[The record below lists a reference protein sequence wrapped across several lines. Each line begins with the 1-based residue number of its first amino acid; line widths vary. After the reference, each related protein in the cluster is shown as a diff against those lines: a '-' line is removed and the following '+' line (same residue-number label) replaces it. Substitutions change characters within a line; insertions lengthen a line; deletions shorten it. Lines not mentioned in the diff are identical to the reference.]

1 MNTRFA
7 KQQNN
12 EDNGHSFRNGECNLN
27 GIRTIVVL
35 ASVDAVV
42 QHTVNQLNK
51 KARHSLLSTIKS
63 RGYACVP
70 TMKHFGNFD
79 CPFAIFN
86 MSVDSAKKMCGKYQ
100 QTSFVYSVLNEDGM
114 IHSEYYT
121 KQDPTLLYSK
131 QANDYIKIDEC
142 DSWEDTSN
150 ADGSFA
156 VIGKKFKYGI
166 SYKTLYAVNEAI
178 YENLKRMVSVE
189 KQRGNHSITEER
201 ALEYTINGVGL
212 SPYLWR
218 KEVTKGLF

>member
-12 EDNGHSFRNGECNLN
+12 GHSFRTGACNLN

-35 ASVDAVV
+35 PSVDDDG
-42 QHTVNQLNK
+42 QQTTNK
-51 KARHSLLSTIKS
+51 SSNKARRSLLSIIKS

-70 TMKHFGNFD
+70 AMEKYGNFD
-79 CPFAIFN
+79 CPYAIFN
-86 MSVDSAKKMCGKYQ
+86 MSLDVAKKMCVKYQ

-121 KQDPTLLYSK
+121 KQDLTLPYSK
-131 QANDYIKIDEC
+131 QGNDFIKNDEC
-142 DSWEDTSN
+142 DTWEDLSN
-150 ADGSFA
+150 ADGNFT
-156 VIGKKFKYGI
+156 VIGKEFKYGI
-166 SYKTLYAVNEAI
+166 PFKTLYAVNEAI

-189 KQRGNHSITEER
+189 KHRGNHSITEES

-218 KEVTKGLF
+218 KATTKGLL